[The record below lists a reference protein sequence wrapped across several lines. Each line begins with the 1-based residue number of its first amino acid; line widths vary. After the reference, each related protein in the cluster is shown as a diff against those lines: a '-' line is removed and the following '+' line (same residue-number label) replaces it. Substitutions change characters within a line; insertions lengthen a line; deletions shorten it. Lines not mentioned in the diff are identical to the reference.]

1 MTALY
6 FALLSL
12 LCAAFNDVVFKLYA
26 SGRRPVG
33 YYLAVI
39 GAVWF
44 SFFIILYGLWS
55 VHGIDGTSLFWGT
68 VSGLFS
74 ASANILLIEAMAR
87 HEVGICATIYRLNL
101 APAAILAFIF
111 LGENISFWKIMG
123 IAAAIGA
130 VILFSQPS
138 KTSISKESTAALWM
152 LAAASLFRACMGI
165 TYKCGLEYGADMYL
179 ILALNGFIWILS
191 GISYHFIAE
200 RKKALFSFNTC
211 AFGLFSGVLVCGIV
225 IFMMLALKRGE
236 ASMVLPVSQL
246 SFFVSALIGVF
257 FLKERLNRRKSL
269 GLFLAFLC
277 VFFMAMVRG

>member
-1 MTALY
+1 MSALY

-39 GAVWF
+39 GIVWF
-44 SFFIILYGLWS
+44 SFFMVLYGFQNTR
-55 VHGIDGTSLFWGT
+55 GIDGASLFWGT

-123 IAAAIGA
+123 IAAAIGS
-130 VILFSQPS
+130 VVLFSQPS
-138 KTSISKESTAALWM
+138 KTSVSKGSAAALWM
-152 LAAASLFRACMGI
+152 LIAASLFRACMGV
-165 TYKCGLEYGADMYL
+165 TYKCGLEHGADMYL
-179 ILALNGFIWILS
+179 ILALNGLIWILS
-191 GISYHFIAE
+191 GIFYHLIAE
-200 RKKALFSFNTC
+200 RKKALFSLNTC
-211 AFGLFSGVLVCGIV
+211 IFGLFSGVLVCGIV
-225 IFMMLALKRGE
+225 IFMMMGLKRGD
-236 ASMVLPVSQL
+236 ASTVLPISQL
-246 SFFVSALIGVF
+246 SFFASALIGVF
-257 FLKERLNRRKSL
+257 FLKEKLTRRKSF
-269 GLFLAFLC
+269 GLLMAVICIL
-277 VFFMAMVRG
+277 FMAMI